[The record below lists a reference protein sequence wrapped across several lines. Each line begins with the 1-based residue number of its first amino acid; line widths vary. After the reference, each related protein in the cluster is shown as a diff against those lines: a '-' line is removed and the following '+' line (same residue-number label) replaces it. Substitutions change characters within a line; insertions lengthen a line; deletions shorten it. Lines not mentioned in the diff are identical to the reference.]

1 MSNWRDNV
9 ELPFFERKPSSRR
22 MAERDNAGK
31 SVKKTKKKHY
41 EEHFNKNWDKDLWD
55 QIGLHCLS
63 GSMGY

>member
-9 ELPFFERKPSSRR
+9 ELTFFERKPSSRR

-41 EEHFNKNWDKDLWD
+41 EEHFNKNWDKVLWD
-55 QIGLHCLS
+55 
-63 GSMGY
+63 

>member
-31 SVKKTKKKHY
+31 SVKKIKKKHY

-55 QIGLHCLS
+55 
-63 GSMGY
+63 